1 MDTVH
6 SHDQFGRNLNAG
18 QQNNTNKT
26 TNDMASSA
34 KVAKDPFG
42 WKDRKV
48 RE

>member
-1 MDTVH
+1 M
-6 SHDQFGRNLNAG
+6 
-18 QQNNTNKT
+18 NKT

-48 RE
+48 REQKIDGGQKSFQFFSFMFG